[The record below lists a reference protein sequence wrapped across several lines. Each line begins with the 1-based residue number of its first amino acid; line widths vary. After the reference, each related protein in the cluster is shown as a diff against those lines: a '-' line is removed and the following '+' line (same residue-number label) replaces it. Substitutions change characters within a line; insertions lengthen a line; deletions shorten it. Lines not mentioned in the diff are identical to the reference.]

1 MTPLGSLEYQP
12 YLNTNIRIEVFRNFR
27 FKISSMTF
35 IFWNRDELKSDQ
47 KFGSCSHSHGYYY
60 NGVKKIHNYISL
72 SSLQIY
78 FWANRGKISGAI
90 SSDSQSCNLLF
101 LSQTNRWRHL
111 WQNFE
116 SPGELPSKSFLTPA
130 LLKFFWEFAIPSESC
145 LVRVV
150 TLRATTWLI
159 LSFFVKPSYG
169 WTWQA
174 SPTFDSFDWL
184 TG

>member
-1 MTPLGSLEYQP
+1 MTLLGSREYQP
-12 YLNTNIRIEVFRNFR
+12 YLNTNIWIEVFRNFR

-47 KFGSCSHSHGYYY
+47 KFGSCLRHGYYY

-101 LSQTNRWRHL
+101 LSPTNRWRHL

-116 SPGELPSKSFLTPA
+116 SPGSFLQKISSHQA
-130 LLKFFWEFAIPSESC
+130 SLIFFWQFAIPNESC

-150 TLRATTWLI
+150 TLGATAWLI